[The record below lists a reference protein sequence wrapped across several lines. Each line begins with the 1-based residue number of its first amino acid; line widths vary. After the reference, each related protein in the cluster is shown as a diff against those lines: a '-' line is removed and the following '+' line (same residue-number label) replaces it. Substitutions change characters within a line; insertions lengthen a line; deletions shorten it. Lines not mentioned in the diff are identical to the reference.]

1 MASYHIYNKIQNG
14 NPGHLVDP
22 LPPSPTS
29 HFPSFPSSHAC
40 PSGTSGSRIFL
51 CLDTFVP
58 ALSSVYNIQYGVYYA
73 LVMGVVLIQLCL
85 RM

>member
-1 MASYHIYNKIQNG
+1 
-14 NPGHLVDP
+14 
-22 LPPSPTS
+22 
-29 HFPSFPSSHAC
+29 
-40 PSGTSGSRIFL
+40 L